1 MLSDDPSVL
10 LAPSGVAGMRDNL
23 RINGERLC
31 GRLDRLA
38 QIGRIAGDGVCR
50 LALTDED
57 RQGRDLVVG
66 WMRELGLAVHIDQ
79 IGNVI
84 GVRPGLEGGAPVM
97 TGSHI
102 DSVRTGGR
110 YDGALGV
117 LAGLEVVATLNDAE
131 LSTRRPIAVAF
142 FTNEEGSRFQPD
154 MFGSLVYTG
163 GLGLDA
169 ARATKGIDGASV
181 GDELDRIGYAGST
194 PVGRPNVHAYVEL
207 HVEQG
212 PVLEAEGFRIGAVEG
227 VQGISWTEF
236 TLSGQSN
243 HAGTTPMR
251 MRRDAGYVAARIA
264 VFARDLTKEIGANQ
278 IATVGFTT
286 LSPNLVNVVANQAV
300 MTVDLRNTDDAQLQE
315 AERRLFAFAE
325 QAAASENV
333 AIVRRSLARFAPVA
347 FAPEL
352 VDRVES
358 IARNFGLPVK
368 RLPSGAGH
376 DAQIIAAVCPACMIF
391 VPSVGGISH
400 NVEEYTAPADL
411 VAGADVLLRTVL
423 ELAE

>member
-1 MLSDDPSVL
+1 MPN
-10 LAPSGVAGMRDNL
+10 NL
-23 RINGERLC
+23 RIDGERLC
-31 GRLDRLA
+31 RRLDDLA
-38 QIGRIAGDGVCR
+38 KVGQIAGGGVCR
-50 LALTDED
+50 LALSDED

-66 WMRELGLAVHIDQ
+66 WMRELGLSVGVDQ

-84 GVRPGLEGGAPVM
+84 GVRPGCEDGRSVM
-97 TGSHI
+97 IGSHI

-131 LSTRRPIAVAF
+131 FSTRRPIAVAF

-163 GLGLDA
+163 GLALDQA
-169 ARATKGIDGASV
+169 LAKRGIDGATV
-181 GDELDRIGYAGST
+181 GEELERIGYAGPE
-194 PVGRPNVHAYVEL
+194 PVGRPHAYAFVEL

-212 PVLEAEGFRIGAVEG
+212 PVLEAEGFRVGAVEG

-251 MRRDAGYVAARIA
+251 LRRDAGYVAARIA
-264 VFARDLTKEIGANQ
+264 AFARDLAGETGGNQ
-278 IATVGFTT
+278 VATVGFMEF
-286 LSPNLVNVVANQAV
+286 SPNLVNVIADRVI
-300 MTVDLRNTDDAQLQE
+300 MTVDLRNTDDARLSE

-325 QAAASENV
+325 AAAAGEKV
-333 AIVRRSLARFAPVA
+333 AIARRSLARFAPVA
-347 FAPEL
+347 FAPQL
-352 VDRVES
+352 VERVED
-358 IARNFGLPVK
+358 IAREFGLPVK

-376 DAQIIAAVCPACMIF
+376 DAQIMASVCPACMIF
-391 VPSVGGISH
+391 VPSAGGISH
-400 NVEEYTAPADL
+400 NVGEYTSPADL
-411 VAGADVLLRTVL
+411 VAGANVLLRLVT
-423 ELAE
+423 ELAA